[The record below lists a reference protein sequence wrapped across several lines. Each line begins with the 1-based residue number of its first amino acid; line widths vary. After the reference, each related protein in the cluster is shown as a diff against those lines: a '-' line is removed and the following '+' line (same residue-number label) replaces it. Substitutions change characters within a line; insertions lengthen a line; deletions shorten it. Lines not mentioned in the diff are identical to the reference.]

1 MLKGK
6 QGVCAW
12 LQAARLES
20 IKVSVLSRLG
30 FDSRIAKERRVQR
43 PDRTWKTETKGRDLQ
58 SCVSW
63 KELDEAVDKALC
75 DDSFKTCD
83 RFRTHNGEYICPY
96 CEFERRWEIWG
107 W

>member
-12 LQAARLES
+12 LQEARLES
-20 IKVSVLSRLG
+20 IKASVLSLLG
-30 FDSRIAKERRVQR
+30 FDSRTAKERRAQR
-43 PDRTWKTETKGRDLQ
+43 PDGTWRTGTKGRDTQ
-58 SCVSW
+58 AYVSW

-75 DDSFKTCD
+75 DDSFKTCR
-83 RFRTHNGEYICPY
+83 RFRTKRGEYICHY
-96 CEFERRWEIWG
+96 CEFERRWETWG